1 MFNISLRLS
10 NLIGAVLVS
19 GFIQIAAAASINT
32 PALICSGKNDSA
44 PVYLLKDAQ
53 ETLTRMEVTA
63 NKDGSYLTSYV
74 KVSIEELLAECANGV
89 SIAALPARQVDGLKD
104 GVPTQSS
111 LPASF
116 TIMTSTTIACKYG
129 QPPPSCRRAVW
140 GNFWVPGSMPASDN
154 AHIAQFDLAQSGFNN
169 SSSGTHFVHS
179 LLTVS
184 NSSFAADFQ
193 GKGLILGVADAC
205 GGNYSSVLQ
214 TSQNNSDITAP
225 GTTTRASNISGVW
238 GQAMPSTVNTC
249 YTLSP
254 TDNYRF
260 LVRADHDQ
268 ATVYYVYPNGF
279 TTPTVLPTVTAT
291 EQFFWR
297 SQSWG
302 TSANSGYTN
311 PYSSYSYSGTGASGV
326 AFFVA
331 GFVPIPSTEVWSLTF
346 SDASSVTQ
354 P

>member
-1 MFNISLRLS
+1 M
-10 NLIGAVLVS
+10 
-19 GFIQIAAAASINT
+19 
-32 PALICSGKNDSA
+32 
-44 PVYLLKDAQ
+44 
-53 ETLTRMEVTA
+53 
-63 NKDGSYLTSYV
+63 
-74 KVSIEELLAECANGV
+74 
-89 SIAALPARQVDGLKD
+89 
-104 GVPTQSS
+104 
-111 LPASF
+111 
-116 TIMTSTTIACKYG
+116 
-129 QPPPSCRRAVW
+129 
-140 GNFWVPGSMPASDN
+140 
-154 AHIAQFDLAQSGFNN
+154 
-169 SSSGTHFVHS
+169 
-179 LLTVS
+179 
-184 NSSFAADFQ
+184 
-193 GKGLILGVADAC
+193 ILGVADAC

-214 TSQNNSDITAP
+214 TWQNNGTIIIP
-225 GTTTRASNISGVW
+225 GTATSSTPGTKASNISGVW
-238 GQAMPSTVNTC
+238 GQAMPSTVDTC

-260 LVRADHDQ
+260 LVRADRDQ
-268 ATVYYVYPNGF
+268 ATVYYVYPNGS

-291 EQFFWR
+291 EQFFWS